1 MTSRKLVHIPHL
13 TPRTHSST
21 HYRMLNSLTLFSPPF
36 VPKPPSFLAT
46 NVIKSYFETGL
57 VREARTLFD
66 EMPERDVVAWSAMIN
81 GFTSCN
87 LHVNAWTMFREM
99 LRDGED
105 VKPNEYTFSSVLKA
119 CKSMGSLSCGELVH
133 GLALKHGVL
142 GSIYVRNALMDMYGM
157 CSDGMDRACA
167 VFEEIGVKNSV
178 SWTTLIAAYTHLG
191 DGHGGLRV
199 FREMLLD
206 GAELNPFNVS
216 IAIRA
221 CSSIGSQAYGKQIH
235 ATVFK
240 RGFESSIPVMN
251 SILDMYCRCIGL
263 SEADRCFHGMTE
275 KDIITWNTMIAGYEK
290 SDPYEALNLY
300 SSLEFEGLT
309 PNCFTFT
316 SVIAAV
322 ANMAVL
328 GVGEQIH
335 GGIIRRGLGDDLG
348 VANALIDMYAKCGSI
363 MNSCKIF
370 NEMHDKNVVSW
381 TSMMVG
387 YGSHGHGKEAVELFD
402 KMVESGVRPDRIVFV
417 AVLNA
422 CSHAG
427 LVDEGLRYFKM
438 MVHSYNITPDQEIYG
453 CIVDL
458 LGRAG
463 RVKEAYQL
471 IEAMPFMPDESVWG
485 AFLGACKAHKLAEL
499 GKLAA
504 SKVLDSRPSVA
515 GTYLALSSIY
525 AADGKWGDFA
535 RIRKLLKGMGNKKEA
550 GRSWIEVRNQTYSF
564 VAGDKLGFHIKWV
577 YEAVDMLGLHMKEA
591 GYNPDLQCLV
601 HDLENEEPD

>member
-1 MTSRKLVHIPHL
+1 MTSRKLVQLPHI
-13 TPRTHSST
+13 TPRTHNYLW
-21 HYRMLNSLTLFSPPF
+21 YRALNSWTFSNPPF
-36 VPKPPSFLAT
+36 LPKPPSVLAT

-66 EMPERDVVAWSAMIN
+66 EMPDRDVVAWSAMIS
-81 GFTSCN
+81 GYTSCN
-87 LHVNAWTMFREM
+87 FHMNAWTMFGEM
-99 LRDGED
+99 LRDGAG
-105 VKPNEYTFSSVLKA
+105 VQPNEFTFSSVLKA
-119 CKSMGSLSCGELVH
+119 CKSMNSLSSGALAH

-142 GSIYVRNALMDMYGM
+142 GSIYVGNALMDMYGT
-157 CSDGMDRACA
+157 CCDCMDRACA

-178 SWTTLIAAYTHLG
+178 SWTTLIAGYTHLG
-191 DGHGGLRV
+191 DGHGGLQV
-199 FREMLLD
+199 FRQMLLEE
-206 GAELNPFNVS
+206 AELNPFNVS

-221 CSSIGSQAYGKQIH
+221 CASIGSQAYGKQIH
-235 ATVFK
+235 ARVFK
-240 RGFESSIPVMN
+240 CGFESSIPVMN
-251 SILDMYCRCIGL
+251 SMLDMYCRCIGF
-263 SEADRCFHGMTE
+263 SEADRCFHGMAE
-275 KDIITWNTMIAGYEK
+275 RDIITWNTMIAGYEK

-328 GVGEQIH
+328 GVGEQVH
-335 GGIIRRGLGDDLG
+335 GGIVRRGLGDDLG

-370 NEMHDKNVVSW
+370 NEMHAKNVVTW

-402 KMVESGVRPDRIVFV
+402 KMVQSGVRPDRIVFV

-422 CSHAG
+422 CSHTG
-427 LVDEGLRYFKM
+427 LVDEGLRYFKS
-438 MVHSYNITPDQEIYG
+438 MVSKYNITPDQEIYG

-463 RVKEAYQL
+463 RVKEAYEL

-499 GKLAA
+499 GNLAA
-504 SKVLDSRPSVA
+504 SRVLDLRPSVA
-515 GTYLALSSIY
+515 GTYLALSNIY

-535 RIRKLLKGMGNKKEA
+535 RIRKLLRGMGSKKEA
-550 GRSWIEVRNQTYSF
+550 GRSWIEVR
-564 VAGDKLGFHIKWV
+564 IKSIVLSQEISWV
-577 YEAVDMLGLHMKEA
+577 PILSGYMKQLICWA
-591 GYNPDLQCLV
+591 RT
-601 HDLENEEPD
+601 